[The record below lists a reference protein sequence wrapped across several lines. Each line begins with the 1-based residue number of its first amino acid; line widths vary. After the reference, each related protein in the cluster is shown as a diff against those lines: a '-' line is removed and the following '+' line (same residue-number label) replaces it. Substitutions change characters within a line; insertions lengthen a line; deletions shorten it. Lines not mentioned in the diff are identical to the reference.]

1 MIDAWYHSPL
11 CINSCLLLTSIAH
24 AAYFSIFESTRRLV
38 GADQPGHHPL
48 GAAICGATAS
58 LSHDLLITPFDVV
71 KQRMQLGYY
80 RDVRHCMKEI
90 LRSEGIGAFYVALPT
105 TMFMNL
111 PYGSIVVAVNESM
124 KKLLNPSGK
133 YDIPSSMIA
142 GCTAGAIAA
151 AITTPMDVIKT
162 KLQTQEMLPCG
173 EQSADMCI
181 KKRFTTTKVTAASSG
196 SGGGATTTTSVVEE
210 VIIPKIN
217 KVYGST
223 VRGVATASAAAASG
237 SSSSGNGGG
246 SSSNQVVNGGTPM
259 SGLRTGIH
267 WLQNNIRDVW
277 SIVKKVARE
286 EGVAGFYRGTVPR
299 IVTQAPAVAI
309 SWTAYESM
317 KSLLSYV
324 TNDADS
330 QPPRSR

>member
-1 MIDAWYHSPL
+1 M
-11 CINSCLLLTSIAH
+11 
-24 AAYFSIFESTRRLV
+24 
-38 GADQPGHHPL
+38 
-48 GAAICGATAS
+48 
-58 LSHDLLITPFDVV
+58 LITPFDVV

-90 LRSEGIGAFYVALPT
+90 FRTEGIGAFYVALPT
-105 TMFMNL
+105 SLLMNL
-111 PYGSIVVAVNESM
+111 PYGGIVVAVNESM

-133 YDIPSSMIA
+133 YDLSSSMIS

-181 KKRFTTTKVTAASSG
+181 KKRFATG
-196 SGGGATTTTSVVEE
+196 SVGKVEE
-210 VIIPKIN
+210 VIVPKIH

-223 VRGVATASAAAASG
+223 QSRHMSG
-237 SSSSGNGGG
+237 LVSETVDSGSQSQNSSSSGGMKSQSANSVGSGLG
-246 SSSNQVVNGGTPM
+246 SSRG
-259 SGLRTGIH
+259 GLRMGLD
-267 WLQNNIRDVW
+267 WLQNNVRDVW
-277 SIVKKVARE
+277 SIVRKVARE
-286 EGVAGFYRGTVPR
+286 EGVAGFYRGIVPR

-317 KSLLSYV
+317 KSLLTML
-324 TNDADS
+324 TNEDS
-330 QPPRSR
+330 NRDNTRSSR